1 MFQCALCHDQVKQDE
16 DGARLAFEFTP
27 KQLVR
32 SAFAQGCGSCL
43 VILEGLRQSESPDW
57 SFQRDIRKVYA
68 ICHDRLGSFRDTLR
82 LQIYFID
89 DRPKLEL
96 EYYSLQPHRKLN
108 LKPAVRTMLTSHKH
122 GKAFCHGHLSA
133 VTHSLRKR

>member
-1 MFQCALCHDQVKQDE
+1 MTRCALCHDQVKKDE
-16 DGARLAFEFTP
+16 EDVRLAFEFTP
-27 KQLVR
+27 KQLIR

-43 VILEGLRQSESPDW
+43 IVLEGLRQSESSDW

-68 ICHDRLGSFRDTLR
+68 ICHDRFGSFRDTLR

-108 LKPAVRTMLTSHKH
+108 LQYVGTTMLTSHKH
-122 GKAFCHGHLSA
+122 GKASCPGHLSA
-133 VTHSLRKR
+133 VIHSLRKL